1 MFFPMIL
8 EVRGE
13 AEECYWQDQV
23 FHHAVNVRC
32 RAPGA
37 TSAPATFP
45 GL

>member
-23 FHHAVNVRC
+23 FHAVNVRC